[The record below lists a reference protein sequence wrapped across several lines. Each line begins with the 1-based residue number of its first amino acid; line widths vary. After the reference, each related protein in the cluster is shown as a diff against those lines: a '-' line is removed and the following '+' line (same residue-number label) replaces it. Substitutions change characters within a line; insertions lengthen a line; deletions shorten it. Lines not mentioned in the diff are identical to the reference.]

1 MALSKKVKQVYVSM
15 SLDELKKE
23 LNRIS
28 SEYKNMLIQ
37 KSIKVPDNP
46 IKIRTTRRLIAFLN
60 TLIREKELG
69 IRK

>member
-1 MALSKKVKQVYVSM
+1 MALSKKLKQSYI
-15 SLDELKKE
+15 SLSVDELKKE
-23 LNRIS
+23 LNRLS
-28 SEYKNMLIQ
+28 NEYKNMLIQ
-37 KSIKVPDNP
+37 KSVKLPDNP

>member
-23 LNRIS
+23 LNRVS